1 MLDIDEIRKEIALK
15 YDTVLRKDDPILSA
29 VIINEIV
36 LAQYVDAINERNAQ
50 YLKTVEKLVEA
61 SIQKGISEAKLTA
74 GRVIT
79 ESSDYASDQI
89 RAAVSEVMQESQEE
103 FKQEMRKAWV
113 AIQAAKKTAIMGAA
127 VSATC
132 SVIMVGAMVT
142 MATHVL

>member
-132 SVIMVGAMVT
+132 SVIMVGVL
-142 MATHVL
+142 ATRVL

>member
-36 LAQYVDAINERNAQ
+36 LVQYVDAMNERHAE
-50 YLKTVEKLVEA
+50 YLRTVEKLVEA

-89 RAAVSEVMQESQEE
+89 KAAVSEVMRESREE

-113 AIQAAKKTAIMGAA
+113 VIQAAKKTAIMGAA

-132 SVIMVGAMVT
+132 SVIMVGAMAT

>member
-89 RAAVSEVMQESQEE
+89 RAAVSEVMRESREE

-132 SVIMVGAMVT
+132 SVIMVGVL
-142 MATHVL
+142 ATRVL

>member
-36 LAQYVDAINERNAQ
+36 LAQYVDAMNERHAQ

-79 ESSDYASDQI
+79 ESSVYASDQI
-89 RAAVSEVMQESQEE
+89 RAAVSEVMRESREE

-113 AIQAAKKTAIMGAA
+113 AIQAAKRTAIMGAA

-132 SVIMVGAMVT
+132 SVIMVGAMAT

>member
-36 LAQYVDAINERNAQ
+36 LAQYVDAMNERHAE

-79 ESSDYASDQI
+79 ESSVYASDQI
-89 RAAVSEVMQESQEE
+89 KAAVSEVMRESREE

-113 AIQAAKKTAIMGAA
+113 VIQAAKKTAIMGAA

-132 SVIMVGAMVT
+132 SVIMVGAMAT

>member
-36 LAQYVDAINERNAQ
+36 LAQYVDAINERHAQ

-79 ESSDYASDQI
+79 ESSVYASDQI
-89 RAAVSEVMQESQEE
+89 KAAVSEVMRESREE

-132 SVIMVGAMVT
+132 SVIMVGAMAT
-142 MATHVL
+142 MAAYVL

>member
-36 LAQYVDAINERNAQ
+36 LAQYVDTLNERNAQ

-89 RAAVSEVMQESQEE
+89 KAAVSEVMRESREE

-127 VSATC
+127 VSAAC
-132 SVIMVGAMVT
+132 SVIMVGAMAT

>member
-1 MLDIDEIRKEIALK
+1 M
-15 YDTVLRKDDPILSA
+15 
-29 VIINEIV
+29 
-36 LAQYVDAINERNAQ
+36 NERHAE
-50 YLKTVEKLVEA
+50 YLRTVEKLVEA

-89 RAAVSEVMQESQEE
+89 KAAVSEVMRESREE

-113 AIQAAKKTAIMGAA
+113 VIQAAKKTAIMGAA

-132 SVIMVGAMVT
+132 SVIMVGAMAT